1 MWRMLL
7 GGGTAV
13 QVRFEVLEEDGT
25 VGVVRWEAEYR
36 FGAGGRLVRNRV
48 YSVFELREGLIYRQ
62 RDSFVFWRWAAQA
75 LGWKGL
81 LLGWLPLVRNKVRAT
96 AAARLARAMQA

>member
-13 QVRFEVLEEDGT
+13 QVRFEVLEENGA

-36 FGAGGRLVRNRV
+36 FGAGGRPVHNRV

-62 RDSFVFWRWAAQA
+62 RDNFVFWRWAAQA